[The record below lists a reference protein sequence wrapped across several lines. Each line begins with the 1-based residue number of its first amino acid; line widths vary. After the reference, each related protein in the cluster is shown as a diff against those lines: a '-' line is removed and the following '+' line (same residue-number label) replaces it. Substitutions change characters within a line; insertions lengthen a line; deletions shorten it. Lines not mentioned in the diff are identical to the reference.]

1 MEHSGLCDDE
11 KEAGIMPAAT
21 RNGDQCTG
29 HDDCPP
35 APLVEYSPDVNINK
49 LGAGRVGDHY
59 STHSCVSHP
68 GHQDVIAAGSST
80 VFTNGRPAARIG
92 DAVSIGGTVQDGSP
106 NVRIGG

>member
-1 MEHSGLCDDE
+1 MHRTRRLP
-11 KEAGIMPAAT
+11 AG
-21 RNGDQCTG
+21 
-29 HDDCPP
+29 PP
-35 APLVEYSPDVNINK
+35 GGVQPKRNINK

-59 STHSCVSHP
+59 STHGCVSHP

-80 VFTNGRPAARIG
+80 VFINGRPAARIG